1 MKFVNRNEFNQ
12 ADHQITP
19 ETCLDERKQSNMPPI
34 ILDLREEAEYQEKHL
49 VGSYSMPASVLKDNL
64 LRIPPYARIILYGG
78 GNDEETTDSVKMM
91 VENKFSNVAF
101 VTGGVDSIL
110 ESLSASEDE
119 VILANVPKENWGEK
133 IESTLDNKV
142 RPALAAD
149 GGGLEVVKIEED
161 KVYINYQGACNG
173 CASAATGTLNFIR
186 NALSTSL
193 NHDIDVIMA

>member
-12 ADHQITP
+12 SDHQITP
-19 ETCLDERKQSNMPPI
+19 EACLSERKQSNMPPI
-34 ILDLREEAEYQEKHL
+34 ILDLREEADYQEKHL
-49 VGSYSMPASVLKDNL
+49 VGAYSMPSSVLKDNL

-78 GNDEETTDSVKMM
+78 GNDEETAESVKMM
-91 VENKFSNVAF
+91 VENRFSNVAF
-101 VTGGVDSIL
+101 VEGGVDSIL
-110 ESLSASEDE
+110 ESLNASNDE
-119 VILANVPKENWGEK
+119 VILANVPKENWSAK
-133 IESTLDNKV
+133 IESTLDDKV

-161 KVYINYQGACNG
+161 KVYINYQGACSG

-193 NHDIDVIMA
+193 NHDIDVVMA

>member
-173 CASAATGTLNFIR
+173 CASAAT
-186 NALSTSL
+186 
-193 NHDIDVIMA
+193 